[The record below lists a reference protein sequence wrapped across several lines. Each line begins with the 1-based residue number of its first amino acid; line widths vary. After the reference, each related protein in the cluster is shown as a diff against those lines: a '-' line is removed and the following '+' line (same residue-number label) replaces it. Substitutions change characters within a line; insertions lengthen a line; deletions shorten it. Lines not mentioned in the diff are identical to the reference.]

1 MTTPLT
7 GPEHLPWWRYV
18 GPWPLRPGAMLI
30 FIILASL
37 VSSGAAITAESLPR
51 YAVAAVASG
60 LLGAG
65 MLWLAERYARPFV
78 RTPVGYVLILSLGGI
93 ASTAIRYLT
102 DTAVEYEQISGPAN
116 FTASV
121 TRNVLIAVLVLA
133 ILGVNSYRLQ
143 LQVNQTQDALAIVR
157 AQSQSLLQADETVR
171 QQVAAALHDRVQAG
185 LIGACMQLQSV
196 ISRVGLREADLITR
210 VIDSLEE
217 LRGLDVRRAVR
228 SLSPNLREVDLQ
240 SALQEL
246 TENYSPGMT
255 TRISIDGGTAPYEV
269 RLGAYRIIEQSLMNS
284 AMHGHAAHCE
294 VSIHERPDALDV
306 EIADDGVG
314 LPDEVSPG
322 LGSTLIST
330 WCRTLDGSWSRES
343 LPSGG
348 TLVRARLKIPS

>member
-7 GPEHLPWWRYV
+7 EPEHLPWWRYL
-18 GPWPLRPGAMLI
+18 GPWPLRPGAMLL
-30 FIILASL
+30 FIILASV
-37 VSSGAAITAESLPR
+37 VSSGPVITAESLPR

-60 LLGAG
+60 FIGAAI
-65 MLWLAERYARPFV
+65 LWLAENFAGSLV
-78 RTPVGYVLILSLGGI
+78 RTAFGYIVILSVV
-93 ASTAIRYLT
+93 STALASIRYLT
-102 DTAVEYEQISGPAN
+102 RTSVEYEQFSGFVN

-121 TRNVLIAVLVLA
+121 TRNVLIALLVLA
-133 ILGVNSYRLQ
+133 ILGVNSRRLQ
-143 LQVNQTQDALAIVR
+143 RQVDQTQEALHVVR
-157 AQSQSLLQADETVR
+157 AQAQALLEADETVR

-185 LIGACMQLQSV
+185 LIGACLQLQSV
-196 ISRVGLREADLITR
+196 ISRIDTPEADVITR

-255 TRISIDGGTAPYEV
+255 TTISIDIATAPYEV

-284 AMHGHAAHCE
+284 AMHGNAAHCD
-294 VSIHERPDALDV
+294 VSIHERPGILDV
-306 EIADDGVG
+306 RVTDDGVG
-314 LPDEVSPG
+314 LPDEIAQG

-330 WCRTLDGSWSRES
+330 WCRTLEGSWSREP
-343 LPSGG
+343 LPTGG